1 MPSDRTTVTELA
13 TALGMLGTESVS
25 DALAERPAALD
36 GVDEEIWTT
45 LVDLERQPGL
55 ARDFHAGFMNGR
67 AFLSAPDALAGR
79 VPRLVEWTGG
89 RRPPGDE
96 VLPADLRIDHV
107 YLVSCKYLSKI
118 LHNPSPARLV
128 EGLLT
133 QAPVD
138 DRSDWYQ
145 RVAPDEH
152 QALYAICRNE
162 MGLAD
167 LPDRVTD
174 LDVAERR
181 QLAKALHGEWSPSA
195 TPAYE
200 ALCRAVSVAT
210 AERWQ
215 ASLGTSSGEEL
226 LWRLLRIGSTPYF
239 VLGSD
244 RTGPMRLRIAT
255 PWDWRRRY
263 RLRAFSITAQTGGQP
278 LVGWSATY
286 DDHVSDET
294 RTVSG
299 HVEVRWSHGRFGQ
312 RPEAK
317 VYLDTRHEQ
326 VPGYFS
332 L

>member
-13 TALGMLGTESVS
+13 TALGMFGAESV
-25 DALAERPAALD
+25 AEAFAERPAALD
-36 GVDEEIWTT
+36 GIDDDSWQA
-45 LVDLERQPGL
+45 LVDLERQPQF

-145 RVAPDEH
+145 RVAPNEH
-152 QALYAICRNE
+152 QALFEICLVESGLNE
-162 MGLAD
+162 
-167 LPDRVTD
+167 LPDHVTEV
-174 LDVAERR
+174 DVSGRR
-181 QLAKALHGEWSPSA
+181 RLAKALHGDWSPA
-195 TPAYE
+195 AGAAYDS
-200 ALCRAVSVAT
+200 LCRAVSVAT

-215 ASLGTSSGEEL
+215 ASLGASSGEEL

-255 PWDWRRRY
+255 PWDWRRRF
-263 RLRAFSITAQTGGQP
+263 RFRTFTITPQPGGQP
-278 LVGWSATY
+278 RVRWSATY
-286 DDHVSDET
+286 DDNLDDET
-294 RTVSG
+294 HTVSG

-317 VYLDTRHEQ
+317 VYLDTRHED
-326 VPGYFS
+326 VPGYFP